1 MKYEN
6 GGIEQMIIIKSF
18 HNNYNKINNNKKQ
31 ISLDNFSN
39 NNFCIFLIL
48 SRAME
53 ETCSSYRIDSIFRKI
68 SFWYREWMI
77 VSCIVDVFFS
87 IYFRCL
93 LVMLVLL

>member
-18 HNNYNKINNNKKQ
+18 HNNYNKINNSKKQ

-53 ETCSSYRIDSIFRKI
+53 ETCSS
-68 SFWYREWMI
+68 
-77 VSCIVDVFFS
+77 
-87 IYFRCL
+87 
-93 LVMLVLL
+93 